1 MHNAVFCDIFIHGGE
16 IREGYVED
24 TAVHYET

>member
-1 MHNAVFCDIFIHGGE
+1 MENKNAQRILHGGE